1 MIDKKKVLVLNKSW
15 IPVSV
20 LSLDKALIK
29 LFSEYSDGVPKA
41 VIVDC
46 ANDFNT
52 MTWSE
57 WSKITPSDGEERL
70 RSVSAAFRIPL
81 VIQLTKYDKTPI
93 YKSKYCRRTV
103 YRRDGNQCQYC
114 GEKPGISKLTIDHV
128 VPRSQGGMTTWANCV
143 LACIGCNTRKGGMTP
158 AQAKMNLLRQPKVPK
173 MNSLKCDVKVDG
185 WEPFLGA
192 SYWIVELGCDED

>member
-29 LFSEYSDGVPKA
+29 LFSEYGDGVPKA

-52 MTWSE
+52 IPWSE

-81 VIQLTKYDKTPI
+81 VIQLTKYDKTTV
-93 YKSKYCRRTV
+93 YKSKYCSSWLYPREARSG
-103 YRRDGNQCQYC
+103 RNAQGWSHHGC
-114 GEKPGISKLTIDHV
+114 GDA
-128 VPRSQGGMTTWANCV
+128 RASQD
-143 LACIGCNTRKGGMTP
+143 R
-158 AQAKMNLLRQPKVPK
+158 
-173 MNSLKCDVKVDG
+173 
-185 WEPFLGA
+185 
-192 SYWIVELGCDED
+192 

>member
-29 LFSEYSDGVPKA
+29 LFSEYGDGVPKA

-52 MTWSE
+52 IPWSE

-81 VIQLTKYDKTPI
+81 VIQLTKYDKTTV
-93 YKSKYCRRTV
+93 YKSKYCLRTV
-103 YRRDGNQCQYC
+103 YRRDGHQCQYC

-128 VPRSQGGMTTWANCV
+128 VPRSQGGLTTWSNCV

-158 AQAKMNLLRQPKVPK
+158 SQAKMNLLRQPKVPK
-173 MNSLKCDVKVDG
+173 MNSLKCDVKVEG
-185 WEPFLGA
+185 WEHFLGD
-192 SYWIVELGCDED
+192 SYWIVGFGCDEA